1 MSLTTQ
7 LYTMLAMIGVGLYLG
22 AAIDT
27 YGRFLN
33 REKRSR
39 WLVFAHDLLFWLL
52 QGLVTFFVLLLV
64 NEGELRFYILI
75 ALVCGYAAYQSLFRY
90 LYLSLLESMIQF
102 FIRSYHFVEK
112 MLKMLI
118 VKPIQ
123 IVVQAII
130 FILLGVL
137 KGIYSLGRF
146 LLLSAWKI
154 IGLLTLPFKWLGM
167 LGWKLLP
174 KAWKKYLS
182 GLFKKLE
189 GFFSLVKNRK
199 HSIMNKVRNFWK
211 KR

>member
-7 LYTMLAMIGVGLYLG
+7 LYTMLAMIGVGTYLG

-27 YGRFLN
+27 YGRFM
-33 REKRSR
+33 KRDKRAR
-39 WLVFAHDLLFWLL
+39 WIVFLHDLLFWLL
-52 QGLVTFFVLLLV
+52 QGLVTFYVLLLV

-90 LYLSLLESMIQF
+90 LYLSLLESL
-102 FIRSYHFVEK
+102 IRLTISVYRFMEK
-112 MLKMLI
+112 LVKMLI

-123 IVVQAII
+123 LLVQAII
-130 FILLGVL
+130 FILVGLFRAV
-137 KGIYSLGRF
+137 YSLGRF
-146 LLLSAWKI
+146 LLLLVWKI
-154 IGLLTLPFKWLGM
+154 IKLCTLPFKWLGM

-174 KAWKKYLS
+174 KAWRKYLQS
-182 GLFKKLE
+182 LFKKFA

-199 HSIMNKVRNFWK
+199 HSIMNRVRNFWK